1 MKKHIPESIP
11 FVNETETNQCGIEFI
26 IEILFEELDPFIKGV
41 LYEERKY
48 NLSERLKY
56 QQMIE
61 YLDINFIGNIY
72 DVMYDK
78 FYERICD
85 FFEKLMKKFKR
96 MPKNEECIKKIR
108 EEITKY
114 EYGRKMLISLF
125 TSTDAYFIGADYSIT
140 GFLKNNWE
148 RLYFE
153 FVKQTYHV
161 DLMKQN

>member
-1 MKKHIPESIP
+1 
-11 FVNETETNQCGIEFI
+11 
-26 IEILFEELDPFIKGV
+26 
-41 LYEERKY
+41 
-48 NLSERLKY
+48 
-56 QQMIE
+56 
-61 YLDINFIGNIY
+61 
-72 DVMYDK
+72 
-78 FYERICD
+78 
-85 FFEKLMKKFKR
+85 